1 MKQSVVIKIG
11 AFAPNIIIYTGN
23 MVRLNKVKKKES
35 KNVKI
40 KRFRSWFHRG
50 EFIRLDIQSI
60 IMAVFTTLTIVTT
73 IVMGML
79 IYNRFKIS
87 NKETLISS
95 TQGIID
101 SIVDKMDSDLLNIR
115 QISNAANYNIVQ
127 QYDVSSQEFNRQF
140 SLLYEINSD
149 KIQSMALYDNSG
161 NLIASEPIAS
171 EKDNVDVKSQSWF
184 SMAKSEI
191 ENIHFSIPHIQNLF
205 EDGAYKYYRVVS
217 LSRSVD
223 VNDGEK
229 PVSGVLLV
237 DMKYSIIEETLD
249 RINKDSNGIYYYLCD
264 SDGQIIYHPRI
275 TEIDRGIFKE
285 NNNKMAKCEEG
296 IHELE
301 FNGHKNNY
309 IISSISYTG
318 WKVVGVIPDK
328 VQTVS
333 IKQFRYYIIT
343 TVIILVMMLLE
354 VNRIISRKI
363 SRPILNLNESV
374 KAYEA
379 GGKNDIYIGGS
390 SEIRH
395 LGYSVRKSYEQ
406 IEELMQEIIRQQTEL
421 RKSEMDA
428 LQSQINPHFLYNTLE
443 SITWMV
449 EANKNKEAVFM
460 ISELAKLLR
469 ISLSKGRT
477 IIKISDEIQHSR
489 SYMNIQMAR
498 YKERFKIRF
507 EIDDE
512 INDYCIVKLVIQPL
526 LENAIYYGVGNM
538 DIDDDGEI
546 IVRGKKIDNEI
557 FITVEDNGM
566 GMREEEVENILK
578 DNNKT
583 PKHGSG
589 VGVINVHSRIK
600 LMFGNEYGLSVE
612 SEADEGTK
620 VTIHIP
626 AIPYNESN
634 LTNLEKQNVERKVE
648 NEKK

>member
-23 MVRLNKVKKKES
+23 MGRLNKVKKKES

-406 IEELMQEIIRQQTEL
+406 IEELMQ
-421 RKSEMDA
+421 
-428 LQSQINPHFLYNTLE
+428 
-443 SITWMV
+443 
-449 EANKNKEAVFM
+449 
-460 ISELAKLLR
+460 
-469 ISLSKGRT
+469 
-477 IIKISDEIQHSR
+477 
-489 SYMNIQMAR
+489 
-498 YKERFKIRF
+498 
-507 EIDDE
+507 
-512 INDYCIVKLVIQPL
+512 
-526 LENAIYYGVGNM
+526 
-538 DIDDDGEI
+538 
-546 IVRGKKIDNEI
+546 
-557 FITVEDNGM
+557 
-566 GMREEEVENILK
+566 
-578 DNNKT
+578 
-583 PKHGSG
+583 
-589 VGVINVHSRIK
+589 
-600 LMFGNEYGLSVE
+600 
-612 SEADEGTK
+612 
-620 VTIHIP
+620 
-626 AIPYNESN
+626 
-634 LTNLEKQNVERKVE
+634 
-648 NEKK
+648 